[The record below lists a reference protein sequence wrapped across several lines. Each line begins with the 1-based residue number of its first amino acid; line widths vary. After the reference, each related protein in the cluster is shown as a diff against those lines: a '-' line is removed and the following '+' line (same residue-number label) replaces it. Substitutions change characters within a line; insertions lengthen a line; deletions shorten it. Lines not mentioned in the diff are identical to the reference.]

1 MCDFNPALATSNE
14 VFGPNRVSFSG
25 FMDTITASLAIT
37 VEDTTS
43 LLYVGTTNSGGN
55 HFLKMVLD

>member
-1 MCDFNPALATSNE
+1 MCDFDPALATSAS
-14 VFGPNRVSFSG
+14 VSGPNRVAFTG

-43 LLYVGTTNSGGN
+43 LLYVGTTNTSGN
-55 HFLKMVLD
+55 FLTMVLD